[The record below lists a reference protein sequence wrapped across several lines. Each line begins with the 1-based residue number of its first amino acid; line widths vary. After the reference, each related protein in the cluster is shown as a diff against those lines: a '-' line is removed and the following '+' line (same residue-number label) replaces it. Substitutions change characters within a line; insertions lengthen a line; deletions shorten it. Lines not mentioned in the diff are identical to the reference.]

1 MIRLIDVSRKYKTG
15 EVDFYALKK
24 INIHIPAGELV
35 VILGPSGSGKSTLLN
50 LIGGIDR
57 PDGGSILIGNQD
69 LTHHDERRLS
79 KYRRKTVGF
88 VFQFN
93 NLIPDLT
100 VQENIEVTAH
110 LNTQSVPVEEI
121 IHRVGLSGKSNKFPH
136 ELSGGEQQRVSIAR
150 AIVKKPS
157 LLLCDEPTGSLDYQA
172 SHDVL
177 SLLEEI
183 NRKEQTTILIVT
195 HNAAIAA
202 MADRIIRLRSG
213 ELSEVILNPKKVD
226 AKDVSW

>member
-1 MIRLIDVSRKYKTG
+1 MITLLNVCRSYRTG
-15 EVDFYALKK
+15 DINFYALK
-24 INIHIPAGELV
+24 NVSLEIPAGELV

-57 PDGGSILIGNQD
+57 PDEGSIIVDNQIID
-69 LTHHDERRLS
+69 QLDESKLS
-79 KYRRKTVGF
+79 RYRRQTVGF
-88 VFQFN
+88 VFQYN

-110 LNTQSVPVEEI
+110 LNPRHYPVAEI
-121 IHRVGLSGKSNKFPH
+121 IQRVGLDGKDSKFPH
-136 ELSGGEQQRVSIAR
+136 ELSGGEQQRVSVAR
-150 AIVKKPS
+150 AIVKRPA
-157 LLLCDEPTGSLDYQA
+157 LLLCDEPTGSLDYQS

-177 SLLEEI
+177 RLI
-183 NRKEQTTILIVT
+183 EQANQQERTTTLVVT
-195 HNAAIAA
+195 HNTAIAA

-213 ELSEVILNPKKVD
+213 QITEIMQNTNKVA

>member
-1 MIRLIDVSRKYKTG
+1 MIRLTDVTRKYKVG
-15 EVDFYALKK
+15 AADFYALKK
-24 INIHIPAGELV
+24 VCLHIPAGELV

-57 PDGGSILIGNQD
+57 PDGGSIMIDSQNLAQ
-69 LTHHDERRLS
+69 LDERKLS
-79 KYRRKTVGF
+79 RYRRNKVGF
-88 VFQFN
+88 VFQYN

-110 LNTQSVPVEEI
+110 LNAQAEPVDEI
-121 IHRVGLSGKSNKFPH
+121 IQRVGLSGKNNKFPH

-157 LLLCDEPTGSLDYQA
+157 LLLCDEPTGSLDYQS

-177 SLLEEI
+177 CLLEEI
-183 NRKEQTTILIVT
+183 NRQERTTILVVT
-195 HNAAIAA
+195 HNTAIAA

-213 ELSEVILNPKKVD
+213 ELAEVIQNPQKVF